1 MEENTRMIE
10 SLLAS
15 ATEYA
20 KTSFELVKLKTL
32 DKATDVVSSAVPNSI
47 FIILTATFMLF
58 LNIGIAL
65 WLGDIFGKAFLG
77 FFAVAAFYIVIGL
90 IIHFFMH
97 KKIKRL
103 VGNYFIKC
111 MLK

>member
-1 MEENTRMIE
+1 MDENTRKIE
-10 SLLAS
+10 SLFTS

-20 KTSFELVKLKTL
+20 KTSLELVKLKTL
-32 DKATDVVSSAVPNSI
+32 DKTADIVSSAVPNSI
-47 FIILTATFMLF
+47 FIILAATFLLF

-65 WLGDIFGKAFLG
+65 WLGEVFGKASLG

-90 IIHFFMH
+90 LVHFFMH
-97 KKIKRL
+97 KRIKRRT
-103 VGNYFIKC
+103 GNYFIKC

>member
-1 MEENTRMIE
+1 MDENTRLIE
-10 SLLAS
+10 SLFVS

-20 KTSFELVKLKTL
+20 KTSLELVKLKTL
-32 DKATDVVSSAVPNSI
+32 DKSTDIVSSAVPNS
-47 FIILTATFMLF
+47 LALVLLATFVLF
-58 LNIGIAL
+58 FNVGIAF
-65 WLGDIFGKAFLG
+65 WLGDIFGKTFLG
-77 FFAVAAFYIVIGL
+77 FFTVAAFYMVTGL